1 MKSTEF
7 YSMSL
12 GCVVEKI
19 TKQRAKRLYE
29 DGEEVYLQPSN
40 MPFDSMWMRPLNIS
54 FYTCEGAD
62 FDFILNEFRYY
73 NCDNVRGKYIHF
85 YIKK

>member
-1 MKSTEF
+1 MKSAEF

-12 GCVVEKI
+12 ECVVEKI
-19 TKQRAKRLYE
+19 TKKRAKCLYE
-29 DGEEVYLQPSN
+29 DGGEVYLHPSN
-40 MPFDSMWMRPLNIS
+40 MPFDSMWMLPLNIS
-54 FYTCEGAD
+54 LYSCNGAD
-62 FDFILNEFRYY
+62 FDAILNEYRYY